1 MMIQIVRASM
11 DSMTMTLDFKFEV
24 LLVLLNT
31 VHSHYDFLV

>member
-11 DSMTMTLDFKFEV
+11 DSMTMTLDFNFEV
-24 LLVLLNT
+24 LLVLLNA